1 MHGTS
6 RWFPVIRSEEIV
18 PRHIA
23 FVQLLDEEIVLWR
36 ADDGALNAWE
46 NRCPHRG
53 ARLSIGTHA
62 GSEIV
67 CRYHGW
73 RFASGSGSCTLIPA
87 HPSQV
92 PPKAARVRSYQI
104 RERYGFAWIALGDV
118 EGEPSLPE
126 LDGLP
131 HLTLRSMTFAAAAAD
146 VAATLASEP
155 GIVVHD
161 PYRAVW
167 ERMGDAAPML
177 LLLQPESS
185 AMTTL
190 HAVAGNDLTG
200 AGRLAFLR
208 AHNAWCKEI
217 RPRIVSEE
225 SRSAQASR

>member
-1 MHGTS
+1 MHETS
-6 RWFPVIRSEEIV
+6 RWFPVMRSEEIV

-23 FVQLLDEEIVLWR
+23 FVQLLDEEIALWR
-36 ADDGALNAWE
+36 ADDGVLNAWE

-62 GSEIV
+62 GHEIV

-92 PPKAARVRSYQI
+92 PPKAARVRSYHL
-104 RERYGFAWIALGDV
+104 RERYGFVWIALGDV
-118 EGEPSLPE
+118 AAEPSLPE

-131 HLTLRSMTFAAAAAD
+131 ALTLRSVTFPAAADD
-146 VAATLASEP
+146 VAATIASEP
-155 GIVVHD
+155 SIVLQD
-161 PYRAVW
+161 PYRALCARVD
-167 ERMGDAAPML
+167 DAAPLM

-190 HAVAGNDLTG
+190 HAIAGCDLTG
-200 AGRLAFLR
+200 AERLTFLR
-208 AHNAWCKEI
+208 RHDAWCKEL
-217 RPRIVSEE
+217 RLRLVSEE
-225 SRSAQASR
+225 RVAARAAG

>member
-1 MHGTS
+1 MTP
-6 RWFPVIRSEEIV
+6 RWFPVMRSAEIA

-23 FVQLLDEEIVLWR
+23 FVQLLDEEIALWR
-36 ADDGALNAWE
+36 ADDGAINAWE

-53 ARLSIGTHA
+53 ARFSIGTHA

-87 HPSQV
+87 HPKQV
-92 PPKAARVRSYQI
+92 PPKAAFARSYYA

-118 EGEPSLPE
+118 ADEPRLPE

-146 VAATLASEP
+146 VAAAIASEP
-155 GIVVHD
+155 HVVLQD
-161 PYRAVW
+161 PYRAVC
-167 ERMGDAAPML
+167 ERMTDDRAPLM
-177 LLLQPESS
+177 LLLQPESA

-190 HAVAGNDLTG
+190 HAFAGSDLTG
-200 AGRLAFLR
+200 AERDAFLR
-208 AHNAWCKEI
+208 RHNEWCKEL
-217 RPRIVSEE
+217 RRRIVSEE
-225 SRSAQASR
+225 LLAARAAR

>member
-1 MHGTS
+1 MDVTS
-6 RWFPVIRSEEIV
+6 RWFPVLRSEEVV
-18 PRHIA
+18 PSHIA

-36 ADDGALNAWE
+36 ADDGVLNAWE

-53 ARLSIGTHA
+53 ARLSIGSHA

-92 PPKAARVRSYQI
+92 PPKAARVRSYRV

-118 EGEPSLPE
+118 ADEPSLPE
-126 LDGLP
+126 LDGLS

-155 GIVVHD
+155 GIVVQD
-161 PYRAVW
+161 PYRAVS
-167 ERMGDAAPML
+167 ERVGDASPLL

-185 AMTTL
+185 AMMTL
-190 HAVAGNDLTG
+190 HAIAGGDLTG
-200 AGRLAFLR
+200 VERTALLR
-208 AHNAWCKEI
+208 RHNEWCKEL
-217 RPRIVSEE
+217 RPRIVSVEPIV
-225 SRSAQASR
+225 AQAAR